1 MKRVCIFC
9 GSYNGVRTEYAE
21 MASVLATGLAERG
34 IEIVYGGSK
43 VGLMGIVA
51 DAALAAGGKV
61 IGVIPK
67 SLMDRELAHARLTAL
82 HVVGTMHER
91 KALMA
96 ELSDGFIA
104 LPGGFGTLDELF
116 EIVTWAQLGLHRK
129 PIALLNVLGF
139 YAPLIEMAQHLVR
152 EGFVTRPVND
162 LIVAA
167 DNPQTLLNTLE
178 TYVPPYVDKWI
189 KKEDL

>member
-9 GSYNGVRTEYAE
+9 GSYNGTRAEYAE
-21 MASVLATGLAERG
+21 MARLLAIGLAERG

-43 VGLMGIVA
+43 VGLMGVIA
-51 DAALAAGGKV
+51 DAALAAGGTV
-61 IGVIPK
+61 IGVIPQ
-67 SLMDRELAHARLTAL
+67 SLMDRELAHERLTAL

-91 KALMA
+91 KAMMA
-96 ELSDGFIA
+96 QLSDGFIA

-139 YAPLIEMAQHLVR
+139 YAPLIEMAKHLVS

-162 LIVAA
+162 LLVSA
-167 DNPQTLLNTLE
+167 DNPETLLNTLQ

-189 KKEDL
+189 KKENL